1 VGAEAYLG
9 MTVAGFPNFFM
20 LYGPNTNL
28 GHNSI
33 LFMLECQVRYV
44 MECIQALASRRLKSL
59 DVRPQAMHTYNAWL
73 NGILETSVWAR
84 TDKSWYKRADGR
96 ITNNW
101 SGTTAAYWWRTRRAD
116 LRAYRLTT
124 RAATA
129 RAAIA
134 KVA

>member
-1 VGAEAYLG
+1 
-9 MTVAGFPNFFM
+9 M

-44 MECIQALASRRLKSL
+44 IECIQALASRRLKSL
-59 DVRPQAMHTYNAWL
+59 DVRPQAMQAYNAWL
-73 NGILETSVWAR
+73 NRLLDTSVWAR
-84 TDKSWYKRADGR
+84 TGKSWYKRADGR

-101 SGTTAAYWWRTRRAD
+101 SGTTVEYWWRTRRVD
-116 LRAYRLTT
+116 WTAYREEQ
-124 RAATA
+124 RAAVAETP
-129 RAAIA
+129 IA